1 MLEERLKARFA
12 ITIKEIKL
20 KIELTGIIDEIGHT
34 ITDAVTQE
42 DLEKIASKASHSF
55 LRVLTSE
62 EVEIC
67 VLNALWKAAE
77 KYDASSGCKFTTY
90 FYNGVVMECLSQKK
104 FNLNNTNSKIYENI
118 LSANNKNV
126 DTIDML
132 DEIDASC
139 DDPSLIYDRF
149 YKNMSVREIALARG
163 VCSESIRIKINKN
176 LAKLERKL
184 TKIGV

>member
-1 MLEERLKARFA
+1 MVIL
-12 ITIKEIKL
+12 KEIKL
-20 KIELTGIIDEIGHT
+20 RIELTGIIQEIGHN
-34 ITDAVTQE
+34 ITKDVTQE

-55 LRVLTSE
+55 LKVLTCE

-67 VLNALWKAAE
+67 VLNALWKAVE
-77 KYDASSGCKFTTY
+77 KYNPSSGCKFTTY

-118 LSANNKNV
+118 LSSNNKNI

-132 DEIDASC
+132 DEIETCC
-139 DDPSLIYDRF
+139 DDPTLILDRF
-149 YKNMSVREIALARG
+149 YKNMSVKEIALARG

-176 LAKLERKL
+176 LSKLERKL